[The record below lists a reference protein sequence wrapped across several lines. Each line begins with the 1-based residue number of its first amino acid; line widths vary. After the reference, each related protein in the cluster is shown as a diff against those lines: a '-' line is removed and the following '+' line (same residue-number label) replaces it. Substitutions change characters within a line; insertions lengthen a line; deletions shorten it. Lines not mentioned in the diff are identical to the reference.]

1 MPNGRA
7 KLIVPWRNGLT
18 AKGAGATRPSREGEI
33 VLVGLWDQ
41 PSVLSSPAGHTV
53 TIGVE
58 FRPNG
63 LSRFFSASL
72 DTLYQQI
79 VPIEQVLGAEGTRF
93 VRRVGAAETAEEAV
107 GLVQSFLCERL
118 MAAGRTQRTEV
129 DEALRLMA
137 RSGFSAEISGI
148 ADRLGCS
155 RRHLQ
160 ALFRRDIGLSP
171 KRLQSVLAFEAIYRK
186 FSQDKDSRLLRDE
199 ALDIWFDQP
208 HFIRTFRQFT
218 GHSPGR
224 FADLDNEFGRIF
236 YRGQRDRPLS

>member
-1 MPNGRA
+1 M
-7 KLIVPWRNGLT
+7 
-18 AKGAGATRPSREGEI
+18 RPSPEGEV
-33 VLVGLWDQ
+33 VLVGVWDQ
-41 PSVLSSPAGHTV
+41 PSVLSSPAAHTV

-63 LSRFFSASL
+63 LGRFFEAGL
-72 DTLYQQI
+72 DALYQQI

-107 GLVQSFLCERL
+107 GLVQAFLCERL
-118 MAAGRTQRTEV
+118 IAAGRTQRTEV

-137 RSGFSAEISGI
+137 RTGFTAEIAEI
-148 ADRLGCS
+148 AATLGCS

-160 ALFRRDIGLSP
+160 ALFRRDIGLAP
-171 KRLQSVLAFEAIYRK
+171 KRLQSVLAFEAVYRK
-186 FSQDKDSRLLRDE
+186 FSQDKDGRLLRDE

-236 YRGQRDRPLS
+236 YRGQGDRLLS